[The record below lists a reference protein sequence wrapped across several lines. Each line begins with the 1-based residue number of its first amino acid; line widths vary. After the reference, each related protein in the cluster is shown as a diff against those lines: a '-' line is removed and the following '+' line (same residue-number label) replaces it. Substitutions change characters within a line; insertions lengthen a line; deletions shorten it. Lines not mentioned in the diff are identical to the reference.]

1 LSKVLVALF
10 GQFQGLTSVPTALQ
24 NFKETYRMNRNFIA
38 LLILAALVG
47 VLPLAA
53 QTSSLQGVVS
63 DAQGAIIPGAVV
75 TLTNTETSA
84 MRKEISGDT
93 GTYRILQ
100 VLPGPYKIEVQKPG
114 FKTNTT
120 SLSLQV
126 DVPAT
131 LNLTLEVGQVT
142 ETVNVTAEATQINTE
157 NATVGNPFT
166 EVQVQQLPLQT
177 RNVVALLSIQPGVS
191 STGQVLGA
199 RPDQNNVT
207 LDGVDVN
214 DNRGTTGNNGFNAV
228 LPIPLDSVQEFRTT
242 IAGQG
247 SDLGHS
253 AGGQVSIITKS
264 GTNQF
269 HGSVYEYNRNTDF
282 EANDWFSNRAGVAR
296 PALIRNQYG
305 ASVGGPIKK
314 NRLFFFFNYEGRKD
328 RSQAS
333 ALDTVPSDTLKQG
346 IVEVLLK
353 SGQIVQLSPSAVQ
366 VIDPLHTGENPYILN
381 LMKQYPSGND
391 PLAAPDHGLNF
402 NDLLFNSSAPLNN
415 HAEVGR
421 IDYNVDNAGKHTIS
435 VRGTL
440 NGASQVP
447 TPTGTTN
454 NGGLAQFPGQSPTQ
468 VLLDNSRGLSAR
480 YTYVITTN
488 LVNTMSFGYTRLGQS
503 NTGVENVI
511 PTFGFTALQTTNRP
525 SSRIAPTPNI
535 TDDLTWNKGRHTIQ
549 AGFNFHQAQD
559 ITTSGSNE
567 PSYSFNVNT
576 LLGLGNDI
584 TNSTLAYI
592 QQSIPGAA
600 LASTSNTS
608 KGFGAIFGL
617 LNNGSATYNYGI
629 NGQAIPFG
637 TSITRN
643 FISNSPEFYV
653 QDTWKV
659 MSNLTVTAGLRYSVY
674 GVPYEAN
681 GVEVVAQTSINQYY
695 AQRVGGALAGIPNS
709 AVPDAN
715 ITYGLGGPLNKGPG
729 YYKTDWNDWAP
740 RLGVAYQPKDGSL
753 LGKIAGKGSV
763 IRAGAGIVYDNY
775 GNGMAAQFAS
785 GGSPGLATSAA
796 QINNTNF
803 STGLRY
809 SGGST
814 FTPLT
819 APAGGAFPF
828 TPPTITGGFTSFTAV
843 SDDLKAPYEYVLN
856 LNYARPLPKHMS
868 IEVGYAG
875 RLAHR
880 ALVQQDFGQPL
891 TNFVDPKSGQ
901 SFTQAAQVLANLY
914 YSGVTP
920 AQVKANPSLIPL
932 QPFAQNLIPGLT
944 NHYIT
949 GSASANLF
957 YDAYAEYAGSW
968 TDTINDTDRIRQSN
982 GTCIVSTGCNT
993 FFPLQDSGVHT
1004 YTNAGKG
1011 AYNGLIVSLRRTV
1024 INGWG
1029 YDFNYTFSHA
1039 IDNGSG
1045 SEAGATNGTTGIT
1058 NLQNAFAPNQGLGPA
1073 DFDARQQIS
1082 ADAVV
1087 DLPVGKG
1094 KHFLT
1099 NAPNW
1104 LDQAIGG
1111 WQVSTLYTFR
1121 TGNPLTCS
1129 SSGQYNTNY
1138 DLSSLCMLGPGIT
1151 ALPAHGLTFD
1161 QFGIPNLFSNTNVGN
1176 DLVPGYPGQT
1186 GTRGIIRG
1194 LGLWNVD
1201 MAVSKTFR
1209 LPKESMHLQ
1218 FRAEAYN
1225 LFNHEN
1231 FANPSINSTFSIT
1244 QQPGLTTTGNYA
1256 AFGNSQFGEITSTN
1270 TGSAPRVL
1278 QVALRLTF

>member
-1 LSKVLVALF
+1 
-10 GQFQGLTSVPTALQ
+10 
-24 NFKETYRMNRNFIA
+24 MNRNSIS
-38 LLILAALVG
+38 LLIIAT
-47 VLPLAA
+47 VLGAFPLAA

-63 DAQGAIIPGAVV
+63 DPQGAIIPGALV

-84 MRKEISGDT
+84 ARKEVSDDT
-93 GTYRILQ
+93 GAYKILQ

-114 FKTNTT
+114 FKTNTS

-126 DVPAT
+126 NIPAT
-131 LNLTLEVGQVT
+131 LNLTLEVGQVS

-166 EVQVQQLPLQT
+166 EAQVQELPLQT

-199 RPDQNNVT
+199 RADQNNVT

-214 DNRGTTGNNGFNAV
+214 DNRGTTANNGFNAV

-247 SDLGHS
+247 SDMGHS
-253 AGGQVSIITKS
+253 AGGQVSIVTKS
-264 GTNQF
+264 GSNQF
-269 HGSVYEYNRNTDF
+269 HGSAYEYNRNTDF

-305 ASVGGPIKK
+305 ASLGGPIKK
-314 NRLFFFFNYEGRKD
+314 NKLFFFFNWEARKD

-333 ALDTVPSDTLKQG
+333 KLDTVPSDTLRQG
-346 IVEVLLK
+346 IVQVLLK
-353 SGQIVQLSPSAVQ
+353 SGQTVQLSPAAVKA
-366 VIDPLHTGENPYILN
+366 IDPLGLGENPYILG
-381 LMKQYPSGND
+381 LMQKYPSGND
-391 PLAAPDHGLNF
+391 PLAASDHGLNF
-402 NDLLFNSSAPLNN
+402 NDLLFNASSPLNN
-415 HAEVGR
+415 HAEVAR
-421 IDYNVDNAGKHTIS
+421 MDYNIDNAGKHTLS
-435 VRGTL
+435 LRGTL

-447 TPTGTTN
+447 T
-454 NGGLAQFPGQSPTQ
+454 NGLSQFPGGAPAQ
-468 VLLDNSRGLSAR
+468 VTLDNSRGLAAR
-480 YTYVITTN
+480 YTYVISAN

-503 NTGVENVI
+503 STGGETVVPN
-511 PTFGFTALQTTNRP
+511 FGFTTLQTTLRP

-535 TDDLTWNKGRHTIQ
+535 TDDLTWSKGRHTIQ
-549 AGFNFHQAQD
+549 AGFNFHQALD

-567 PSYSFNVNT
+567 PSYSFSRVT
-576 LLGLGNDI
+576 LQGLGNDI
-584 TNSTLAYI
+584 TNATLAYI
-592 QQSIPGAA
+592 QQSVPGAA
-600 LASTSNTS
+600 LASTSNTTN
-608 KGFGAIFGL
+608 GFGAIFGL

-637 TSITRN
+637 TSITRS
-643 FISNSPEFYV
+643 FVSNSPEEYI

-659 MSNLTVTAGLRYSVY
+659 KPNLTVTIGLRYSIY
-674 GVPYEAN
+674 GVPYETN
-681 GVEVVAQTSINQYY
+681 GVEVVPQTSINQYF
-695 AQRVGGALAGIPNS
+695 AQRMAAAAAGIPNS

-715 ITYGLGGPLNKGPG
+715 ITYGLGGPLNNGPG

-740 RLGVAYQPKDGSL
+740 RLGIAYQPKNGTFL
-753 LGKIAGKGSV
+753 EKIMGKGSV
-763 IRAGAGIVYDNY
+763 LRTGAGIVYDNY

-796 QINNTNF
+796 QVVNTNF

-809 SGGST
+809 DGGST

-828 TPPTITGGFTSFTAV
+828 TPPTIVGGFTTFTSV

-856 LNYARPLPKHMS
+856 ANYARPLPGHMS
-868 IEVGYAG
+868 IEIGYAG

-891 TNFVDPKSGQ
+891 ENFVDPTSKQ
-901 SFTQAAQVLANLY
+901 SFTQAAQALAQLY

-920 AQVKANPSLIPL
+920 AQVKANPSLIPN
-932 QPFAQNLIPGLT
+932 QPFAQNIMPGLA

-968 TDTINDTDRIRQSN
+968 TDTINDVDRLRQTN
-982 GTCIVSTGCNT
+982 GACIVSTGCNT
-993 FFPLQDSGVHT
+993 FFPLQDSGVPT
-1004 YTNAGKG
+1004 YTNAGKS
-1011 AYNGLIVSLRRTV
+1011 AYNGLIVSLRRTFS
-1024 INGWG
+1024 NGWG
-1029 YDFNYTFSHA
+1029 FDFNYTLSHA

-1045 SEAGATNGTTGIT
+1045 SEAGSTNGSTGIT
-1058 NLQNAFAPNQGLGPA
+1058 NLQNAFAPNEGLGPG
-1073 DFDARQQIS
+1073 DYDARHQIT
-1082 ADAVV
+1082 ADGVF

-1094 KHFLT
+1094 KRFAG
-1099 NAPNW
+1099 NIPGW
-1104 LDQAIGG
+1104 LDEAVGG
-1111 WQVSTLYTFR
+1111 WQVSTIYTFH
-1121 TGNPLTCS
+1121 TGNPLSCS
-1129 SSGQYNTNY
+1129 SSGMYNTNY
-1138 DLSSLCMLGPGIT
+1138 DLSSLCMLAPGAT
-1151 ALPAHGLTFD
+1151 LPATGLNFD
-1161 QFGIPNLFSNTNVGN
+1161 QAGIPNLFANTNVGN
-1176 DLVPGYPGQT
+1176 NLVPGYAGQV
-1186 GTRGIIRG
+1186 GTRGLLRG
-1194 LGLWNVD
+1194 LSFWNLD
-1201 MAVSKTFR
+1201 MSVSKSFR
-1209 LPKESMHLQ
+1209 LPKEGMRLT

-1225 LFNHEN
+1225 LLNHEN
-1231 FANPSINSTFSIT
+1231 FANPSTTSSLYIT
-1244 QQPGLTTTGNYA
+1244 QQPGLTTTGNYS

-1278 QVALRLTF
+1278 QMALRLTF

>member
-1 LSKVLVALF
+1 
-10 GQFQGLTSVPTALQ
+10 LQ
-24 NFKETYRMNRNFIA
+24 A
-38 LLILAALVG
+38 
-47 VLPLAA
+47 
-53 QTSSLQGVVS
+53 
-63 DAQGAIIPGAVV
+63 
-75 TLTNTETSA
+75 
-84 MRKEISGDT
+84 
-93 GTYRILQ
+93 
-100 VLPGPYKIEVQKPG
+100 
-114 FKTNTT
+114 
-120 SLSLQV
+120 

-199 RPDQNNVT
+199 RADQNNVT

-214 DNRGTTGNNGFNAV
+214 DNRGSTANNGFNAV

-247 SDLGHS
+247 SDMGHT
-253 AGGQVSIITKS
+253 AGGQVSIVTKS
-264 GTNQF
+264 GSNQF

-305 ASVGGPIKK
+305 ASLGGPIKK
-314 NRLFFFFNYEGRKD
+314 NKLFFFFNYEARKD
-328 RSQAS
+328 RSQAA

-353 SGQIVQLSPSAVQ
+353 SGQVVQLGPSAVQ
-366 VIDPLHTGENPYILN
+366 AIDPLHIGANPYILN

-391 PLAAPDHGLNF
+391 PLASSDHGLNF
-402 NDLLFNSSAPLNN
+402 NDLLFNAPAPLNN
-415 HAEVGR
+415 HAEVAR
-421 IDYNVDNAGKHTIS
+421 MDYNIDNAGKHTLS
-435 VRGTL
+435 LRGTL

-447 TPTGTTN
+447 
-454 NGGLAQFPGQSPTQ
+454 NGAGGSTSGLAQFPGGAPTQ

-503 NTGVENVI
+503 STGVESVI
-511 PTFGFTALQTTNRP
+511 PNFGFTTLETTNRP

-567 PSYSFNVNT
+567 PSYSFRFT
-576 LLGLGNDI
+576 QLLGLGNDI
-584 TNSTLAYI
+584 TNATLAYI

-600 LASTSNTS
+600 LASTTNVSN
-608 KGFGAIFGL
+608 GFGAIFGL
-617 LNNGSATYNYGI
+617 LNVASATYNYGI
-629 NGQAIPFG
+629 NGQPIPFG
-637 TSITRN
+637 TPITRD
-643 FISNSPEFYV
+643 FVSNSPEEYI

-659 MSNLTVTAGLRYSVY
+659 RPNITVTAGLRYSVY

-681 GVEVVAQTSINQYY
+681 GVEVVPQTSINQFF
-695 AQRVGGALAGIPNS
+695 AQRLAAAAAGIPNY
-709 AVPDAN
+709 AIPDAY
-715 ITYGLGGPLNKGPG
+715 ITYELGGPLNHGPG

-740 RLGVAYQPKDGSL
+740 RLGIAYQPKDGTFL
-753 LGKIAGKGSV
+753 ERIMGKGSV
-763 IRAGAGIVYDNY
+763 FRTGAGIVYDNY

-796 QINNTNF
+796 QVANTNF
-803 STGLRY
+803 TNGLRY

-814 FTPLT
+814 FTPLS
-819 APAGGAFPF
+819 PPSGGAFPY
-828 TPPTITGGFTSFTAV
+828 TPPLIVGGFTSFTAV
-843 SDDLKAPYEYVLN
+843 SGDLKAPYEYVLN
-856 LNYARPLPKHMS
+856 ANYARPLPKHMS
-868 IEVGYAG
+868 IEIGYAG

-880 ALVQQDFGQPL
+880 ALVEQDFGQPL
-891 TNFVDPKSGQ
+891 ENFTDPASGQ
-901 SFTQAAQVLANLY
+901 SFTQAAEVLANLY

-920 AQVKANPSLIPL
+920 AQVKANPSLVPT
-932 QPFAQNLIPGLT
+932 QPFVQNIIPGLA
-944 NHYIT
+944 NHYIA

-982 GTCIVSTGCNT
+982 GTCIVSSGCNT
-993 FFPLQDSGVHT
+993 FFPLQASGVGT
-1004 YTNAGKG
+1004 YTNAGKS

-1029 YDFNYTFSHA
+1029 YDFNYTLSHA

-1045 SEAGATNGTTGIT
+1045 SEGGATAGTTGIT
-1058 NLQNAFAPNQGLGPA
+1058 NLQNAFAPNEGLGPA
-1073 DFDARQQIS
+1073 DYDSRHQIT

-1094 KHFLT
+1094 KHFAS
-1099 NAPNW
+1099 NIPNW
-1104 LDQAIGG
+1104 LDEVIGG
-1111 WQVSTLYTFR
+1111 WQASTLYTFR
-1121 TGNPLTCS
+1121 TGTPLSCS
-1129 SSGQYNTNY
+1129 SSGQFNTNY
-1138 DLSSLCMLGPGIT
+1138 GLTALCMLAPGIT

-1161 QFGIPNLFSNTNVGN
+1161 QFGLPNLFGNTDVAN
-1176 DLVPGYPGQT
+1176 DLVPGYPGQV
-1186 GTRGIIRG
+1186 GTRGLIRG

-1201 MAVSKTFR
+1201 MAVSKTFK
-1209 LPKESMHLQ
+1209 LPKENMHLM

-1225 LFNHEN
+1225 IFNHEN
-1231 FANPSINSTFSIT
+1231 FANPSSASGGTFTIF
-1244 QQPGLTTTGNYA
+1244 QQPGQTTTGSYA
-1256 AFGNSQFGEITSTN
+1256 AFGNPQFGEITSTN
-1270 TGSAPRVL
+1270 AASAPRVL
-1278 QVALRLTF
+1278 QMALRLTF

>member
-1 LSKVLVALF
+1 
-10 GQFQGLTSVPTALQ
+10 
-24 NFKETYRMNRNFIA
+24 MNRNSIA
-38 LLILAALVG
+38 LLTIAAVLG
-47 VLPLAA
+47 ALPLAA

-75 TLTNTETSA
+75 TVTNTETSA
-84 MRKEISGDT
+84 TRKEVSGDT
-93 GTYRILQ
+93 GIYRILQ
-100 VLPGPYKIEVQKPG
+100 ALPGPYKIEVQKPG
-114 FKTNTT
+114 FKTNTST
-120 SLSLQV
+120 LILQV
-126 DVPAT
+126 NVPAT
-131 LNLTLEVGQVT
+131 LNLTLEVGQVS

-166 EVQVQQLPLQT
+166 EQQVQQLPLQT

-214 DNRGTTGNNGFNAV
+214 DNRGTTTNNGFNAV

-247 SDLGHS
+247 ADMGHS
-253 AGGQVSIITKS
+253 AGGQVSIVTKS
-264 GTNQF
+264 GSNQF
-269 HGSVYEYNRNTDF
+269 HGSAYEYNRNTDF

-305 ASVGGPIKK
+305 ASLGGPIKK
-314 NRLFFFFNYEGRKD
+314 NKLFFFFNWEARKD
-328 RSQAS
+328 RSQAA

-353 SGQIVQLSPSAVQ
+353 SGQVVQLSPTAVKA
-366 VIDPLHTGENPYILN
+366 IDPLGIGENPYILG
-381 LMKQYPSGND
+381 LMQKYPSGND
-391 PLAAPDHGLNF
+391 PLAASDHGLNF

-415 HAEVGR
+415 HAEVAR
-421 IDYNVDNAGKHTIS
+421 MDYNIDNDGKHTIS
-435 VRGTL
+435 LRGTL
-440 NGASQVP
+440 NGASLVP
-447 TPTGTTN
+447 TPTGTTSN
-454 NGGLAQFPGQSPTQ
+454 AGLAQFPGQAPTQ
-468 VLLDNSRGLSAR
+468 VQLDNSRGLAGR

-488 LVNTMSFGYTRLGQS
+488 LVNTMNVGYTRLGQS
-503 NTGVENVI
+503 STGVENVI

-535 TDDLTWNKGRHTIQ
+535 TDDLTWNKGRHTVQ
-549 AGFNFHQAQD
+549 AGFNFHQALD

-567 PSYSFNVNT
+567 PSYSFSKNT
-576 LLGLGNDI
+576 LLGLGNDV
-584 TNSTLAYI
+584 TNATLAYI

-600 LASTSNTS
+600 LASTGNTTN
-608 KGFGAIFGL
+608 GFGAIFGL

-637 TSITRN
+637 TSITRS
-643 FISNSPEFYV
+643 FVSNSPEWYI

-659 MSNLTVTAGLRYSVY
+659 KSNFTVTAGLRYSIY
-674 GVPYEAN
+674 GVPYETN
-681 GVEVVAQTSINQYY
+681 GVEVVPQTSIDQYF
-695 AQRVGGALAGIPNS
+695 AQRMAAAAAGIPNS
-709 AVPDAN
+709 AVQDAN
-715 ITYGLGGPLNKGPG
+715 ITYGLGGPLNKGAG

-740 RLGVAYQPKDGSL
+740 RLGLAYQPKDGSL
-753 LGKIAGKGSV
+753 LEKVMGKGSV
-763 IRAGAGIVYDNY
+763 IRTGAGIVYDNY

-796 QINNTNF
+796 QVNNTNF

-809 SGGST
+809 DGGST

-828 TPPTITGGFTSFTAV
+828 TPPTITGGFTTFTAV

-856 LNYARPLPKHMS
+856 ANYARPLPKHLS

-891 TNFVDPKSGQ
+891 ENFVDPTSGQ
-901 SFTQAAQVLANLY
+901 SFTQAAQALAQLY

-920 AQVKANPSLIPL
+920 AQVKANPGLIPT
-932 QPFAQNLIPGLT
+932 QPFAQNIMPGLA
-944 NHYIT
+944 NHYIP

-968 TDTINDTDRIRQSN
+968 TDTINDVDRIRQSN
-982 GTCIVSTGCNT
+982 GTCIVSSGCNT

-1004 YTNAGKG
+1004 YTNAGKS
-1011 AYNGLIVSLRRTV
+1011 AYNGLIVSLRRTFSS
-1024 INGWG
+1024 GWG
-1029 YDFNYTFSHA
+1029 FDFNYTLSHA

-1045 SEAGATNGTTGIT
+1045 SEAGSTNGSTGIT
-1058 NLQNAFAPNQGLGPA
+1058 NLQNGFAPNEGLGPA
-1073 DFDARQQIS
+1073 DYDARHQIS
-1082 ADAVV
+1082 ADGVF
-1087 DLPVGKG
+1087 DIPVGKG
-1094 KHFLT
+1094 KRFAG
-1099 NAPNW
+1099 NIPGW
-1104 LDQAIGG
+1104 LDGAVGG
-1111 WQVSTLYTFR
+1111 WQVSTIYTFH
-1121 TGNPLTCS
+1121 TGNPLSCS
-1129 SSGQYNTNY
+1129 ASGQFNTNY
-1138 DLSSLCMLGPGIT
+1138 DLSSLCMLAPGT
-1151 ALPAHGLTFD
+1151 ALPATGLTFD
-1161 QFGIPNLFSNTNVGN
+1161 QAGIPNLFANTNVGN
-1176 DLVPGYPGQT
+1176 NLVPGYAGEV
-1186 GTRGIIRG
+1186 GTRGLIRG
-1194 LGLWNVD
+1194 LSFWNVD
-1201 MAVSKTFR
+1201 MAVSKSFK
-1209 LPKESMHLQ
+1209 LPKENMHLS

-1231 FANPSINSTFSIT
+1231 FANPSSSSTLSVA
-1244 QQPGLTTTGNYA
+1244 QQPGLTTAGSYS
-1256 AFGNSQFGEITSTN
+1256 AFGNPQFGEITSTN
-1270 TGSAPRVL
+1270 AGSAPRVL
-1278 QVALRLTF
+1278 QMALRLTF